1 MSQTDVSLSRMMV
14 MPSVSLKKEEE
25 EEEVVKLREPEPVH
39 QGSSSSSSGGGGQ
52 DEYVV
57 RSRPYSDYLDS
68 GSDQMDTR
76 STSVCSDSGE
86 EPAYDRPHVCV
97 DLGDGEFADGYRE

>member
-1 MSQTDVSLSRMMV
+1 MSQKDGSMSRMIV
-14 MPSVSLKKEEE
+14 MPSAAL
-25 EEEVVKLREPEPVH
+25 
-39 QGSSSSSSGGGGQ
+39 SSSGSDGQ

-57 RSRPYSDYLDS
+57 RSRPCSDYLDS

-86 EPAYDRPHVCV
+86 EPAYDCPHMCECV
-97 DLGDGEFADGYRE
+97 DLGDGEFVDGYRE